1 MTDNPE
7 DDGTT
12 EYINCRSKNRLLPFF
27 EEREMIIIRAALL
40 TQCTNIQALL
50 DLVNDM
56 MHGEPA

>member
-1 MTDNPE
+1 MMELLN
-7 DDGTT
+7 
-12 EYINCRSKNRLLPFF
+12 ISICRWMNRLLPFF

-56 MHGEPA
+56 MHGEPV